1 MEVQLPVKTLSIRD
15 KCNLFYL
22 AASILECVLGLF
34 LGDLF
39 LIILYMGNKPL
50 FFDKEGLN

>member
-39 LIILYMGNKPL
+39 LIILYMGNMQL
-50 FFDKEGLN
+50 FFDRVRQN